1 MRYSSGRGSST
12 IPLTW
17 RMSFTSPRQRAVV
30 TLEMLLGPAHKEHLE
45 REDRVTVT
53 ENISEWE
60 YGNAERL
67 KPLEIKGVEL
77 IEDC

>member
-1 MRYSSGRGSST
+1 
-12 IPLTW
+12 
-17 RMSFTSPRQRAVV
+17 
-30 TLEMLLGPAHKEHLE
+30 MLLGPTHKEHLE

-67 KPLEIKGVEL
+67 KPLEIKESGANRGLLKWDIWRMGCEVRE
-77 IEDC
+77 